1 MSNYLVKINQ
11 SEVKQDKNDR
21 NYKTVTFS
29 EVVMMKT
36 PFGDVL
42 KPSSQTRTRSVN
54 CYEKSYLNEKEQ
66 PGYSDSIFDP
76 RNPAKGGLFQGEI
89 VSAMVEPY
97 DIVDTRTG
105 EVKVVDK
112 YTTLVFGDSDSPAFK
127 AEIRAAFKSQ
137 GHVMVESADPIMI
150 LAKEETVEAN
160 EIF

>member
-21 NYKTVTFS
+21 NYRTVTFS

-36 PFGDVL
+36 PFGEVL
-42 KPSSQTRTRSVN
+42 KPASQTRTASVN
-54 CYEKSYLNEKEQ
+54 RYEKSYLNDKEQ

-76 RNPAKGGLFQGEI
+76 KNPAKSGLFQGEI
-89 VSAMVEPY
+89 VSAIVEPY

-112 YTTLVFGDSDSPAFK
+112 YTTVVFGDSDSPAFK
-127 AEIRAAFKSQ
+127 SEIRAAFKAQ
-137 GHVMVESADPIMI
+137 GHVIVESADPIMI
-150 LAKEETVEAN
+150 MAKEEEVVAAEP
-160 EIF
+160 F